1 MTMTDHSVEQ
11 AIRAV
16 REGRMVVLADDE
28 ARESEGV
35 LTMAAERATPEA
47 VNFMAR
53 EARGIVCV
61 ALTGERLETLRIPV
75 MVPDQPAPGDITYC
89 VSVDARAG
97 TTTGIS
103 AFDRAIT
110 IQALVDPKA
119 RPEDLARPGHIF
131 PLRAKEGGVLTRAGQ
146 AEAALDLCRLAGLY
160 PGAVLCAVLNEE
172 GTAARLPDLQS
183 FAERHRLASL
193 TVKALID
200 FRMRREKLV
209 KRIATTTLPTQHGTF
224 QSILYESQV
233 DGRHH
238 LALILGEVG
247 TADEVLVRVQSECLV
262 GDALGSLICDCG
274 ERLRASLDLIGQ
286 AGKGVLVYIRER
298 SGGMGWTNHLTA
310 PAEPRSAESSRGRMD
325 LREYGIG
332 AQILVDL
339 GLSRI
344 RLLTSN
350 PRRIVGLEGFG
361 LQVTEWVPLHV
372 RERGRRSVQ

>member
-1 MTMTDHSVEQ
+1 MTDHAVEQ
-11 AIRAV
+11 AIQAI

-28 ARESEGV
+28 ARESEG
-35 LTMAAERATPEA
+35 LLMLAAERATPEA

-53 EARGIVCV
+53 EARGIICV
-61 ALTGERLETLRIPV
+61 ALTGERLDTLRIPV
-75 MVPDQPAPGDITYC
+75 MVPDQPVTGDITYC
-89 VSVDARAG
+89 VSVDARSG

-103 AFDRAIT
+103 AFDRALT
-110 IQALVDPKA
+110 IQMLVDSKA
-119 RPEDLARPGHIF
+119 GPEDLVRPGHIF
-131 PLRAKEGGVLTRAGQ
+131 PLRVKEGGVLTRAGQ

-160 PGAVLCAVLNEE
+160 PGAVLCGILTEE
-172 GTAARLPDLQS
+172 GTAARLPELES
-183 FAERHRLASL
+183 FAERHRLVNL

-209 KRIATTTLPTQHGTF
+209 KRIATTTLPTRYGTF
-224 QSILYESQV
+224 RSTLYESQV

-238 LALILGEVG
+238 LALILGEVT
-247 TADEVLVRVQSECLV
+247 TADDVLVRVQSECLV
-262 GDALGSLICDCG
+262 GDALGSLQCDCG
-274 ERLRASLDLIGQ
+274 ERLRVSLELLRKAGQ
-286 AGKGVLVYIRER
+286 GVLVYIREA
-298 SGGMGWTNHLTA
+298 SGGVGWTSHLVPA
-310 PAEPRSAESSRGRMD
+310 AEPRSPEPRRGRMD

-372 RERGRRSVQ
+372 KEGNARSGQ

>member
-1 MTMTDHSVEQ
+1 MTDHAVEQ
-11 AIRAV
+11 AIRAA
-16 REGRMVVLADDE
+16 REGGMVVLADDE
-28 ARESEGV
+28 AKESEGV
-35 LTMAAERATPEA
+35 LTLAAERATPEA

-53 EARGIVCV
+53 EARGIICV
-61 ALTGERLETLRIPV
+61 ALTGERLDALRIPV
-75 MVPDQPAPGDITYC
+75 MVPDQPSSGDITYC

-103 AFDRAIT
+103 AFDRALT
-110 IQALVDPKA
+110 IQMLVDSKTRA
-119 RPEDLARPGHIF
+119 EDLVRPGHIF
-131 PLRAKEGGVLTRAGQ
+131 PLRAMEGGVLTRAGQ

-160 PGAVLCAVLNEE
+160 PGAVLCTVLTEE
-172 GTAARLPDLQS
+172 GTAARLSELES
-183 FAERHRLASL
+183 FAERHHLASL

-209 KRIATTTLPTQHGTF
+209 KRIATTTLPTRYGTF
-224 QSILYESQV
+224 RSILYKSQV

-238 LALILGEVG
+238 LALILGEVS
-247 TADEVLVRVQSECLV
+247 TADDVLVRVQSECLV

-274 ERLRASLDLIGQ
+274 ERLRASLELIGE
-286 AGKGVLVYIRER
+286 AGKGILVYIREA
-298 SGGMGWTNHLTA
+298 SGGVGWTNHLTA
-310 PAEPRSAESSRGRMD
+310 PAEPRSAESSRGRTD

-361 LQVTEWVPLHV
+361 LQVTDWVSIGQ
-372 RERGRRSVQ
+372 REGRRSVE

>member
-1 MTMTDHSVEQ
+1 MSDHSVEQ
-11 AIRAV
+11 AIRV
-16 REGRMVVLADDE
+16 LREGGMIVLADDE

-35 LTMAAERATPEA
+35 LAAAAERATPET

-53 EARGIVCV
+53 EARGIICV
-61 ALTGERLETLRIPV
+61 ALTAERLDALKIPV
-75 MVPDQPAPGDITYC
+75 MVPEQTASGDVTYC
-89 VSVDARAG
+89 VSVDARDG

-103 AFDRAIT
+103 AFDRAVT

-119 RPEDLARPGHIF
+119 RPEDLVRPGHIF

-146 AEAALDLCRLAGLY
+146 SEAALDLCRLAGLY
-160 PGAVLCAVLNEE
+160 PGAVLCAILTED
-172 GTAARLPDLQS
+172 GTAARLTDLHA
-183 FAERHRLASL
+183 FAERHGLVSL

-209 KRIATTTLPTQHGTF
+209 KRIAATTLPTRHGTF
-224 QSILYESQV
+224 QSILYESLV

-238 LALILGEVG
+238 LALILGEVNS
-247 TADEVLVRVQSECLV
+247 ADEPLVRVQSECLV
-262 GDALGSLICDCG
+262 GDALGSLRCDCG
-274 ERLRASLDLIGQ
+274 ERLRSALDLIGK
-286 AGKGVLVYIRER
+286 AGRGVLVYIREA
-298 SGGMGWTNHLTA
+298 SGGVGWTSHLGS
-310 PAEPRSAESSRGRMD
+310 PAEPQSTEPPRGRLD

-361 LQVTEWVPLHV
+361 LQVTERVPLGIG
-372 RERGRRSVQ
+372 RGGRRSKK

>member
-1 MTMTDHSVEQ
+1 MTDHLVET
-11 AIRAV
+11 AIGAV

-35 LTMAAERATPEA
+35 LTLAAERVTSDA

-53 EARGIVCV
+53 EARGIIGV
-61 ALTGERLETLRIPV
+61 ALTGERLEALRIPV
-75 MVPDQPAPGDITYC
+75 MVPDQPVSGDITYC

-103 AFDRAIT
+103 AYDRAVT
-110 IQALVDPKA
+110 IQTLVDPKA
-119 RPEDLARPGHIF
+119 RPEDLVRPGHIF
-131 PLRAKEGGVLTRAGQ
+131 PLRAKEGGILTRAGQ

-160 PGAVLCAVLNEE
+160 PGAVLCAILTDD
-172 GTAARLPDLQS
+172 GAAARLPELHT
-183 FAERHRLASL
+183 FAERHGLASL

-209 KRIATTTLPTQHGTF
+209 KRIASTTFPTRFGTF
-224 QSILYESQV
+224 RGILYESQM

-238 LALILGEVG
+238 LAMILGEV
-247 TADEVLVRVQSECLV
+247 TAAEEILVRVQSECLL
-262 GDALGSLICDCG
+262 GDALGSLHCDCG
-274 ERLRASLDLIGQ
+274 RKLEASLECIGK
-286 AGKGVLVYIRER
+286 AGKGVLVYIREA
-298 SGGMGWTNHLTA
+298 SGGVGWTSHLTEA
-310 PAEPRSAESSRGRMD
+310 GGPKSAGTPQARMD
-325 LREYGIG
+325 LREYGVG

-361 LQVTEWVPLHV
+361 LQIVEWVPLHV
-372 RERGRRSVQ
+372 GELRGRSAE

>member
-1 MTMTDHSVEQ
+1 M
-11 AIRAV
+11 
-16 REGRMVVLADDE
+16 
-28 ARESEGV
+28 
-35 LTMAAERATPEA
+35 MAAERVTPDA

-61 ALTGERLETLRIPV
+61 ALTGDRLEALRIPV
-75 MVPDQPAPGDITYC
+75 MVTDQPAAGDLTYC

-103 AFDRAIT
+103 AYDRAVT
-110 IQALVDPKA
+110 IRALVDPAA

-160 PGAVLCAVLNEE
+160 PGAVICAILTEE
-172 GTAARLPDLQS
+172 GDAARLQDLHA
-183 FAERHRLASL
+183 FAERHRLASV

-209 KRIATTTLPTQHGTF
+209 TRVATTTFPTRRGSF
-224 QSILYESQV
+224 RGILYESQM

-238 LALILGEVG
+238 LALVLGEV
-247 TADEVLVRVQSECLV
+247 AAAEEMLVRVQSECLL
-262 GDALGSLICDCG
+262 GDALGSLRCDCG
-274 ERLRASLDLIGQ
+274 ERLQASLEMIGQ
-286 AGKGVLVYIRER
+286 AGKGVLVYIRE
-298 SGGMGWTNHLTA
+298 SPGSMGWMSHLTDAAGPGA
-310 PAEPRSAESSRGRMD
+310 PGVQRGRMD
-325 LREYGIG
+325 LREYGVG

-344 RLLTSN
+344 RLITSS

-361 LQVTEWVPLHV
+361 LEVVEWVPLPA
-372 RERGRRSVQ
+372 RAGKAGSGS

>member
-1 MTMTDHSVEQ
+1 MTDHAVEQ
-11 AIRAV
+11 AIQAI

-28 ARESEGV
+28 ARESEG
-35 LTMAAERATPEA
+35 LLMLAAERATPEA

-53 EARGIVCV
+53 EARGIICV
-61 ALTGERLETLRIPV
+61 ALTGERLDTLRIPV
-75 MVPDQPAPGDITYC
+75 MVPDQPVTGDITYC
-89 VSVDARAG
+89 VSVDARSG

-103 AFDRAIT
+103 AFD
-110 IQALVDPKA
+110 
-119 RPEDLARPGHIF
+119 
-131 PLRAKEGGVLTRAGQ
+131 
-146 AEAALDLCRLAGLY
+146 ALDLCRLAGLY
-160 PGAVLCAVLNEE
+160 PGAVLCGILTEE
-172 GTAARLPDLQS
+172 GTAARLPELES
-183 FAERHRLASL
+183 FAERHRLVNL

-209 KRIATTTLPTQHGTF
+209 KRIATTTLPTRYGTF
-224 QSILYESQV
+224 RSTLYESQV

-238 LALILGEVG
+238 LALILGEVT
-247 TADEVLVRVQSECLV
+247 TADDVLVRVQSECLV
-262 GDALGSLICDCG
+262 GDALGSLQCDCG
-274 ERLRASLDLIGQ
+274 ERLRVSLELLRKAGQ
-286 AGKGVLVYIRER
+286 GVLVYIREA
-298 SGGMGWTNHLTA
+298 SGGVGWTSHLVPA
-310 PAEPRSAESSRGRMD
+310 AEPRSPEPRRGRMD

-372 RERGRRSVQ
+372 KEGNARSGQ

>member
-1 MTMTDHSVEQ
+1 MSDRFVEA

-16 REGRMVVLADDE
+16 RDGRMVVLADDE
-28 ARESEGV
+28 ARDSEGV
-35 LTMAAERATPEA
+35 LTVAAERATPEA

-61 ALTGERLETLRIPV
+61 ALTGRRLEALKIPV
-75 MVPDQPAPGDITYC
+75 MVPDQPASGDITYC

-103 AFDRAIT
+103 AHDRAVT
-110 IQALVDPKA
+110 IQTLIDPKA
-119 RPEDLARPGHIF
+119 RPEDLVRPGHIF
-131 PLRAKEGGVLTRAGQ
+131 PLRAMEGGVLTRAGQ

-160 PGAVLCAVLNEE
+160 EGAVLCALLTED
-172 GTAARLPDLQS
+172 GSAARLSELYA
-183 FAERHRLASL
+183 FAESHGLVGV

-209 KRIATTTLPTQHGTF
+209 KRIATTMLPTEYGIF

-233 DGRHH
+233 DGRQH
-238 LALILGEVG
+238 LALILGEVT
-247 TADEVLVRVQSECLV
+247 TADQVLVRVQSECLA
-262 GDALGSLICDCG
+262 GDALRSLRCDCG
-274 ERLRASLDLIGQ
+274 ERLRASLELIRK
-286 AGKGVLVYIRER
+286 AGKGVLVYIRKA
-298 SGGMGWTNHLTA
+298 SGDVGWASHLA
-310 PAEPRSAESSRGRMD
+310 PFDAPGSSESPRGRID

-332 AQILVDL
+332 AQILVDV

-344 RLLTSN
+344 RLVTSN

-361 LQVTEWVPLHV
+361 LEVVEWVPIDV
-372 RERGRRSVQ
+372 GEPGEWSVQ

>member
-1 MTMTDHSVEQ
+1 MTDEPVEE

-35 LTMAAERATPEA
+35 LTLAAERATPEA
-47 VNFMAR
+47 VNFLAR
-53 EARGIVCV
+53 EARGIICV
-61 ALTGERLETLRIPV
+61 ALTGERLQSLKIPP
-75 MVPDQPAPGDITYC
+75 MVPDQPASGDITFC

-103 AFDRAIT
+103 AYDRAAT
-110 IQALVDPKA
+110 IQALIDPKS
-119 RPEDLARPGHIF
+119 RPEDLVRPGHIF

-146 AEAALDLCRLAGLY
+146 AEAAVDLCRLAGLH
-160 PGAVLCAVLNEE
+160 PAGVLCAILMEE
-172 GTAARLPDLQS
+172 GAVARLADLQA
-183 FAERHRLASL
+183 FAERHNLVSL
-193 TVKALID
+193 TVKDLID

-209 KRIATTTLPTQHGTF
+209 KQIATTALPTRYGTF
-224 QSILYESQV
+224 RSILYESQV

-238 LALILGEVG
+238 LALILGEV
-247 TADEVLVRVQSECLV
+247 TAADEILVRVQSECLP
-262 GDALGSLICDCG
+262 GDALRSLRCDCG
-274 ERLRASLDLIGQ
+274 EKLHASLELIGR
-286 AGKGVLVYIRER
+286 AGKGVLVYIREA
-298 SGGMGWTNHLTA
+298 SGGLGWTNHLA
-310 PAEPRSAESSRGRMD
+310 VSEGPRPPQPPRGRMD

-361 LQVTEWVPLHV
+361 LQVVEWVPV
-372 RERGRRSVQ
+372 AAGERRARSSE

>member
-1 MTMTDHSVEQ
+1 MSDHPVEQ
-11 AIRAV
+11 ATRAI
-16 REGRMVVLADDE
+16 REGLMVVVADDE

-35 LTMAAERATPEA
+35 LILAAERVTPEA
-47 VNFMAR
+47 VNMMAR

-61 ALTGERLETLRIPV
+61 ALTGERLEALKVPV
-75 MVPDQPAPGDITYC
+75 MVPDQPASGDITYC

-97 TTTGIS
+97 TSTGIS
-103 AFDRAIT
+103 AYDRAVT
-110 IQALVDPKA
+110 IQTLVDPKA
-119 RPEDLARPGHIF
+119 RPEDLVRPGHIF

-160 PGAVLCAVLNEE
+160 PGAVLCGILTEE
-172 GTAARLPDLQS
+172 GEAARLRELQT
-183 FAERHRLASL
+183 FADRHHLAIL

-200 FRMRREKLV
+200 FRMRRDKLV
-209 KRIATTTLPTQHGTF
+209 KLMATTTLPTQYGTF
-224 QSILYESQV
+224 QSYLYESQV

-238 LALILGEVG
+238 LALVLGEV
-247 TADEVLVRVQSECLV
+247 TAMDEVLVRVQSECLP
-262 GDALGSLICDCG
+262 GDALRSLRCDCG
-274 ERLRASLDLIGQ
+274 EKLQASLDLI
-286 AGKGVLVYIRER
+286 AESGKGVLVYIRGP
-298 SGGMGWTNHLTA
+298 SGGVGWTNHLA
-310 PAEPRSAESSRGRMD
+310 PFASAGPPEPPRSRTD

-361 LQVTEWVPLHV
+361 LQVVERVPIDV
-372 RERGRRSVQ
+372 RGQKARGAQ

>member
-1 MTMTDHSVEQ
+1 MAMTDHAVEQ

-16 REGRMVVLADDE
+16 RDGRMVVLADDG
-28 ARESEGV
+28 AKESEGV
-35 LTMAAERATPEA
+35 LTLAAERVTPEA

-53 EARGIVCV
+53 EARGIICV
-61 ALTGERLETLRIPV
+61 ALTGERLEALRIPV
-75 MVPDQPAPGDITYC
+75 MVPDQPSSGDITYC

-103 AFDRAIT
+103 AFDRALT
-110 IQALVDPKA
+110 IQTLVDSKA
-119 RPEDLARPGHIF
+119 RAEDLGRPGHIF

-160 PGAVLCAVLNEE
+160 PGAVLCAILTEE
-172 GTAARLPDLQS
+172 GMAARLPDLES
-183 FAERHRLASL
+183 FAERHRLANL

-209 KRIATTTLPTQHGTF
+209 KRVATTTLPTQYGIF
-224 QSILYESQV
+224 RSILYKSQM

-238 LALILGEVG
+238 LALILGGVT
-247 TADEVLVRVQSECLV
+247 TADDVLVRVQSECLV

-274 ERLRASLDLIGQ
+274 ERLRSSLGLIGE
-286 AGKGVLVYIRER
+286 AGQGVLVYIREA
-298 SGGMGWTNHLTA
+298 SGGVGWTNHLTA
-310 PAEPRSAESSRGRMD
+310 PAEPRPAESSRGRMD

-361 LQVTEWVPLHV
+361 LQVTGWVPIGQ
-372 RERGRRSVQ
+372 RGGQRSVE

>member
-1 MTMTDHSVEQ
+1 MTDHSVEQ
-11 AIRAV
+11 AIRAI

-28 ARESEGV
+28 ARESEGL
-35 LTMAAERATPEA
+35 LTLAAERATPEA

-53 EARGIVCV
+53 EARGIICV
-61 ALTGERLETLRIPV
+61 ALTGERLDTLRIPV
-75 MVPDQPAPGDITYC
+75 MVPDQPASGDITYC

-103 AFDRAIT
+103 AFDRALT
-110 IQALVDPKA
+110 IQMLVDSKAGPK
-119 RPEDLARPGHIF
+119 DLVRPGHIF
-131 PLRAKEGGVLTRAGQ
+131 PLRVKEGGVLTRAGQ

-160 PGAVLCAVLNEE
+160 PGAVLCGILTEE
-172 GTAARLPDLQS
+172 GTAARLSDLES
-183 FAERHRLASL
+183 FAERHRLLNL

-209 KRIATTTLPTQHGTF
+209 KRIATTTLPTRYGTF

-238 LALILGEVG
+238 LALVLGEMT
-247 TADEVLVRVQSECLV
+247 TADDVLVRVQSECLV
-262 GDALGSLICDCG
+262 GDALGSLLCDCG
-274 ERLRASLDLIGQ
+274 ERLRVSLELLRKAGQ
-286 AGKGVLVYIRER
+286 GVLVYIREA
-298 SGGMGWTNHLTA
+298 SGDVGWTNHLV
-310 PAEPRSAESSRGRMD
+310 PSAELRSPEPLRGRMD

-361 LQVTEWVPLHV
+361 LQVMEWVPLHV
-372 RERGRRSVQ
+372 KEGKARSGQ